1 MWENLYIIQGGSL
14 MSLRKKVM
22 AIMLVMSFIPLLI
35 VAAVSMRHL
44 SNTLEQETI
53 SQCNDM
59 TKQIQIQMGE
69 YLDKTFLVL
78 KTVAS
83 NPAVKTYDLAQT
95 KVFLTEAS
103 KMNPNSFSL
112 DDAKGNQVVRGDDIK
127 PANIWERPFFQD
139 ALKGNDEA
147 ISGVVF
153 SKNSERLVVNL
164 MTPIRDTGNN
174 VIGVMQGS
182 LPLTK
187 MSEFVTNLSK
197 DGRVAY
203 IVDQEGKIIAHPDE
217 ELVKKQEDRSN
228 LSFIK
233 NALDNKTSGVDIIDG
248 QSGKQVVS
256 YIYDQRT
263 GWVICLE
270 TPYSFITQ
278 KTHTLLF
285 TMIGFIIFVLLVV
298 AGISYV
304 IARKFTQPILEMQAL
319 AEQIADGKLDQKL
332 KADAKDEIGRLAV
345 AFNKMIDSLRNLV
358 KHVQTNSTQLID
370 SAEQFTTG
378 ASQTALAADQV
389 ANSIAGV
396 AQNSEHSYK
405 LLNDS
410 AEVVKNMSKHIED
423 VFKKTADVTDYSRKT
438 VDTAKA
444 GGSSVQNVITKM
456 QDIEKTVNASA
467 GSVANLGE
475 RSKEIGQIVDT
486 ISGIAGQ
493 TNLLA
498 LNAAIEAARAG
509 EQGKGFA
516 VVADEVRKLAEQSQE
531 AATKIAEMIS
541 EIQNDTQKAVTDMQ
555 VGTDEV
561 QNGMG
566 AIKEAGTNFDAI
578 MKMVTDLSDEVAN
591 VSSVIKGLADD
602 GQNVAASMA
611 QIDTLMKKSTD
622 ETQTVSAATQEQA
635 ASMEEINSSS
645 EKLKKMAQELQEAV
659 RQFKL

>member
-1 MWENLYIIQGGSL
+1 

-22 AIMLVMSFIPLLI
+22 GIMLVISFIPLLI
-35 VAAVSMRHL
+35 VVTVVMRYL
-44 SNTLEQETI
+44 NSTLEKETI
-53 SQCNDM
+53 SQCSDV
-59 TKQIQIQMGE
+59 TGQIQIQME
-69 YLDKTFLVL
+69 DYLDKTFIAL
-78 KTVAS
+78 KTAAS
-83 NPAVKTYDLAQT
+83 NPAVKSYDLVHT
-95 KVFLTEAS
+95 KDFLTEAS
-103 KMNPNSFSL
+103 KVNPNSFSL
-112 DDAKGNQVVRGDDIK
+112 DDMKGNQVVRGDDISLT
-127 PANIWERPFFQD
+127 NIWDRPFYQE
-139 ALKGNDEA
+139 ALKGKEES

-153 SKNSERLVVNL
+153 SKNSQRLVVNL
-164 MTPIRDTGNN
+164 MTPIRDINNN
-174 VIGVMQGS
+174 VVGVMQGS

-187 MSEFVTNLSK
+187 MSEFVTTLSQ

-203 IVDQEGKIIAHPDE
+203 IVDQNGKLIAHPDE
-217 ELVKKQEDRSN
+217 ELAKKQEDRSG
-228 LSFIK
+228 LPFIK
-233 NALDNKTSGVDIIDG
+233 NALEKKTSGVDIVDG
-248 QSGKQVVS
+248 ESGRQIVS

-270 TPYSFITQ
+270 TPYSYITQ

-285 TMIGFIIFVLLVV
+285 TMIGFICFILLVV
-298 AGISYV
+298 AGISYY
-304 IARKFTQPILEMQAL
+304 IARKFTQPVLEMQEL
-319 AEQIADGKLDQKL
+319 AEKIADGRLDQKL
-332 KADAKDEIGRLAV
+332 NADAKDEIGRLAE
-345 AFNKMIDSLRNLV
+345 AFNKMIDSLRKLV
-358 KHVQTNSTQLID
+358 NHVRTNSDQLISSSD
-370 SAEQFTTG
+370 QFSTG

-410 AEVVKNMSKHIED
+410 ADVVKSMSEHIEE

-444 GGSSVQNVITKM
+444 GGDSVQNVIIKM
-456 QDIEKTVNASA
+456 RDIEKTVNASA
-467 GSVANLGE
+467 DSVANLGA

-531 AATKIAEMIS
+531 AATKIAGMIS
-541 EIQNDTQKAVTDMQ
+541 EIQNETQKAVSDMQ

-561 QNGMG
+561 KNGMG

-578 MKMVTDLSDEVAN
+578 MKMVTDLSNEVAN
-591 VSSVIKGLADD
+591 VSSVIKELADD

-611 QIDTLMKKSTD
+611 EIDTLMKKSTD

-645 EKLKKMAQELQEAV
+645 EKLNKMAQELQDAV